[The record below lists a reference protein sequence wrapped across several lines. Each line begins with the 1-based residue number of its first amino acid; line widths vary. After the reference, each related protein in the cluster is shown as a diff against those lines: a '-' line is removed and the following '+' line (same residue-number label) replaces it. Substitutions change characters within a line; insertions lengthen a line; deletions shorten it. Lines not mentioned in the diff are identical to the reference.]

1 MNEGQFILL
10 ESAVDL
16 TFLWSFLILLALGAV
31 LGVLIFV
38 AVKFFTVKED
48 PRVADVEKML
58 PNANCGACGYPG
70 CHGFAEA
77 LVKGK
82 EKKVSK
88 CRVGKEATTYD
99 PIIAYL
105 RAHPNEDGSSIEVT
119 K

>member
-1 MNEGQFILL
+1 MVNNIMLI
-10 ESAVDL
+10 DL
-16 TFLWSFLILLALGAV
+16 TFLWSFLILLAIGIV
-31 LGVLIFV
+31 LGILIFL

-70 CHGFAEA
+70 CRGFAEA
-77 LVKGK
+77 LIKGK
-82 EKKVSK
+82 ETKVSK

-105 RAHPNEDGSSIEVT
+105 NAHPNTDGSKINIS